1 MKKVTI
7 FFAAAAL
14 MAMTAIAACGNNDDD
29 TNATQNNNGNTNPP
43 AQQGHGTVTRG
54 DKTAT
59 LTKGD
64 RAHNQKGIT
73 LTDEYATAEAG
84 FSAADEIRTFTYT
97 ISTFSDEHLLD
108 GGKAWGQ
115 VRIPNEAQS
124 TLVSGTIDVVKNGDN
139 YKITINA
146 IDEQGREVTVDWD
159 GPCPETDSP
168 YDY

>member
-1 MKKVTI
+1 MKKV
-7 FFAAAAL
+7 FLLVVSMAVV
-14 MAMTAIAACGNNDDD
+14 AMTTIAACGNNENEN
-29 TNATQNNNGNTNPP
+29 NATQNGNNNPP
-43 AQQGHGTVTRG
+43 TEQGHGTMKRG
-54 DKTAT
+54 DKTST

-64 RAHNQKGIT
+64 ISHNHKGIM
-73 LTDEYATAEAG
+73 LTDEYVTTKAG

-97 ISTFSDEHLLD
+97 ISTVSDEHLLD
-108 GGKAWGQ
+108 GGKAWGS

-159 GPCPETDSP
+159 EPCPESDSP